1 MKARWASAASR
12 GIHPPAETGKAL
24 DNIARTTLEN
34 VKEFEET
41 GSSANLVSSEKVQ
54 G

>member
-1 MKARWASAASR
+1 MRLVSGEMETGGLAA
-12 GIHPPAETGKAL
+12 GKAL
-24 DNIARTTLEN
+24 ANIARTTLEN